1 MSEKF
6 DPKPDTLTVSQGTFW
21 VERHI
26 ASTMASAHWHNH
38 VELNLLP
45 AGRMTYLF
53 NGKQE
58 YVEANRLIL
67 FWAAIPHQTIEV
79 SENASLVCI
88 YLPLADFLRLPV
100 DRDIRRSIMRG
111 TFLSN
116 RHIDISDA
124 MAAERWVE
132 DWRDGDPVR
141 RELIAEEVRLRVRR
155 LILDG
160 RAEQE
165 ALSVRSKA
173 TSSGPAVR
181 HAEALTDLIN
191 EHFAEPLSLPQLAKL
206 AGIHPATASK
216 AFRDVLGISVN
227 EYLTRYRIA
236 RAMQLLA
243 DTDIAVLNIA
253 YDCGFGSS
261 SRFYEAFKDRTGQTP
276 LAFRRIVGGSGGD
289 E

>member
-1 MSEKF
+1 MAEKF
-6 DPKPDTLTVSQGTFW
+6 DPERETLATSQGRFW

-38 VELNLLP
+38 VELNLL
-45 AGRMTYLF
+45 AEGRMTYLF

-79 SENASLVCI
+79 SANASLICI
-88 YLPLADFLRLPV
+88 YLPLADFLGLSV
-100 DRDIRRSIMRG
+100 DRDIRRAVMQG
-111 TFLSN
+111 KFLNSP
-116 RHIDISDA
+116 RVDISDA
-124 MAAERWVE
+124 IAAKRWVE
-132 DWRDGDPVR
+132 DWDGGDPGR
-141 RELIAEEVRLRVRR
+141 RELVADEVRLRVRR
-155 LILDG
+155 MILD
-160 RAEQE
+160 
-165 ALSVRSKA
+165 SKA
-173 TSSGPAVR
+173 ERKSLPVLSNAASSGSAVR

-191 EHFAEPLSLPQLAKL
+191 EHFAEPLSMPRLAGL
-206 AGIHPATASK
+206 AGIHPTTANK

-243 DTDIAVLNIA
+243 DTDISILNIA

-261 SRFYEAFKDRTGQTP
+261 SRFYEAFKNRTGQTP
-276 LAFRRIVGGSGGD
+276 LAFRRMFGDPGGV